1 MLIGELSK
9 SCECPAETI
18 RYYEK
23 IGLLPPTRRR
33 ANGYRNYDDLHES
46 YLRFIIRAKRLGFTQ
61 DEIRQLAKL
70 ARQRKAAC
78 ADVFA
83 ILAQQ
88 CDQVRERISQLEEI
102 ESALQRL
109 KVQCCNGTLPDC
121 PVLEE
126 LMR

>member
-33 ANGYRNYDDLHES
+33 ANGYRTYDDLHET

-61 DEIRQLAKL
+61 DEIRQLTNL
-70 ARQRKAAC
+70 ARQRETAC
-78 ADVFA
+78 AEVFA
-83 ILAQQ
+83 ILERQH
-88 CDQVRERISQLEEI
+88 DQVRQRISQLKKI
-102 ESALQRL
+102 ESALRRL
-109 KVQCCNGTLPDC
+109 KVQCCKGTLPDC

-126 LMR
+126 LMH

>member
-1 MLIGELSK
+1 MLIGELSR

-33 ANGYRNYDDLHES
+33 ANGYRNYDDLHERC
-46 YLRFIIRAKRLGFTQ
+46 LRFIIRAKRMGFAQ
-61 DEIRQLAKL
+61 DEIRQLTNF
-70 ARQRKAAC
+70 ARQRTTAC

-83 ILAQQ
+83 ILEHQYN
-88 CDQVRERISQLEEI
+88 QVRERISQLKEI
-102 ESALQRL
+102 ESALKRL
-109 KVQCCNGTLPDC
+109 KAQCCNGTLPVC